1 MKKFKE
7 VTIKDKRGNSVGQ
20 FLAETFPD
28 ENGCITIYLNE
39 PNYSKDI
46 IALDYKF
53 TATQLNTSVTI
64 TIDNDTFITI
74 IKELDSLRAFK
85 FTNS

>member
-1 MKKFKE
+1 ME
-7 VTIKDKRGNSVGQ
+7 VTIKDKRGYSVGK

-28 ENGCITIYLNE
+28 ENGRITIYLNE

-53 TATQLNTSVTI
+53 TATLLNASATI

-74 IKELDSLRAFK
+74 IKELDSLHAFK